1 MGWRSWR
8 KDTRRHVGVRFS
20 FRDVYF
26 LRGSFRREKVP
37 FFPRDR
43 PTCLL
48 GMILRFIRTQITE
61 HFTPVSLDFGFLYA
75 DRSFSCKAVVISFS
89 KSHIKLSL
97 RSSQVNRTPQDYM
110 NEFTKNLIRKLNPLV
125 VVDVRIT
132 SAFLQA

>member
-1 MGWRSWR
+1 M
-8 KDTRRHVGVRFS
+8 S

-48 GMILRFIRTQITE
+48 GMILRF
-61 HFTPVSLDFGFLYA
+61 
-75 DRSFSCKAVVISFS
+75 SCKAVVISFS
-89 KSHIKLSL
+89 KSHIKLSS
-97 RSSQVNRTPQDYM
+97 RSSQVKRTPQDYM